1 MFNYFCSLSPIVQA
15 FLGGCFTWFITSLG
29 AGIVFFIRKEN
40 DKLMKCLS
48 GFAGGIMLAA
58 AFWSLLNPAV
68 EISEEVGLNSP
79 LILSS
84 GFLLGVLL
92 LIGFDYFCKKIYE
105 RKDNNYYK
113 RSWLVILSITLH
125 NIPEGLIVGVAFGSV
140 VNGIGNYGIIEALLL
155 TLSIAIQNFPEGCSI
170 SLPLRRNGYS
180 NKKSFLIGQA
190 SALVEPISAVL
201 GALLV
206 MKIQLILPFLL
217 AFAAGA
223 MIFVVVSELVPDMND
238 KGYLTTFIF
247 IIGFILMMV
256 LDIGIK

>member
-1 MFNYFCSLSPIVQA
+1 MFNYFCGLSPIIQA

-29 AGIVFFIRKEN
+29 AAIVFFIRNGN
-40 DKLMKCLS
+40 DTLMKCLS
-48 GFAGGIMLAA
+48 GFAGGIMLSA
-58 AFWSLLNPAV
+58 AFWSLLKPAL

-79 LILSS
+79 LIITT

-92 LIGFDYFCKKIYE
+92 LILFDYFCKKIYTHKE
-105 RKDNNYYK
+105 NSYK

-140 VNGIGNYGIIEALLL
+140 VNGIGNYGILEALLL

-170 SLPLRRNGYS
+170 SLPLRRDGYS
-180 NKKSFLIGQA
+180 TKKAFIIGQA
-190 SALVEPISAVL
+190 SALVEPISAIL

-223 MIFVVVSELVPDMND
+223 MIFVVISELIPDMHDN
-238 KGYLTTFIF
+238 GYLTKIIF
-247 IIGFILMMV
+247 LVGFAIMMI

>member
-1 MFNYFCSLSPIVQA
+1 MFNYFCSLSPVIQA

-29 AGIVFFIRKEN
+29 ASIVFFIRKEN

-48 GFAGGIMLAA
+48 GFAGGIMLSA

-68 EISEEVGLNSP
+68 EISEKVGLNGP
-79 LILSS
+79 IILSS

-92 LIGFDYFCKKIYE
+92 LIGFDYVCKKIYE
-105 RKDNNYYK
+105 KKDNIYK

-140 VNGIGNYGIIEALLL
+140 VNGIGNYGIVEALLL

-170 SLPLRRNGYS
+170 SLPLRRDGYS

-190 SALVEPISAVL
+190 SALVEPVSAII

-223 MIFVVVSELVPDMND
+223 MIFVVISELIPDMND

-247 IIGFILMMV
+247 IIGFIIMMI

>member
-1 MFNYFCSLSPIVQA
+1 MEKVAIENALNT
-15 FLGGCFTWFITSLG
+15 LDERE
-29 AGIVFFIRKEN
+29 RKIIALRYYEG
-40 DKLMKCLS
+40 KTQT
-48 GFAGGIMLAA
+48 
-58 AFWSLLNPAV
+58 

-92 LIGFDYFCKKIYE
+92 LIGFDYFCKKIYKK
-105 RKDNNYYK
+105 KDNNYYK

-140 VNGIGNYGIIEALLL
+140 VNGIGNYGILEALLL

-170 SLPLRRNGYS
+170 SLPLRRDGYS
-180 NKKSFLIGQA
+180 TKKAFIIGQA
-190 SALVEPISAVL
+190 SALVEPISAIL

-223 MIFVVVSELVPDMND
+223 MIFVVISELIPDMHDN
-238 KGYLTTFIF
+238 GYLTKIIF
-247 IIGFILMMV
+247 LVGFAIMMI

>member
-1 MFNYFCSLSPIVQA
+1 MFNYFCGLSPIIQV

-29 AGIVFFIRKEN
+29 AAIVFFVRNEN
-40 DKLMKCLS
+40 EKLMKCLS
-48 GFAGGIMLAA
+48 GFAGGIMLSA
-58 AFWSLLNPAV
+58 AFWSLLKPAV
-68 EISEEVGLNSP
+68 EISDDVGLCSW
-79 LILSS
+79 LIISL
-84 GFLLGVLL
+84 GFLFGVMLL
-92 LIGFDYFCKKIYE
+92 VVFDLICKRIYSN
-105 RKDNNYYK
+105 KKNSYK

-140 VNGIGNYGIIEALLL
+140 VNGLGDYGIIEALLL

-170 SLPLRRNGYS
+170 SLPLKRDGYS
-180 NKKSFLIGQA
+180 HKKAFLIGQS

-223 MIFVVVSELVPDMND
+223 MIFVVISELIPDMHDN
-238 KGYLTTFIF
+238 GYLTKLIF
-247 IIGFILMMV
+247 LVGFVIMMI

>member
-1 MFNYFCSLSPIVQA
+1 MFNYFCSLSPIIQA
-15 FLGGCFTWFITSLG
+15 FLGGCFTWFITTLG
-29 AGIVFFIRKEN
+29 ASIVFFIRKEN

-48 GFAGGIMLAA
+48 AFAGGIMLSA
-58 AFWSLLNPAV
+58 AFWSLLKPAV
-68 EISEEVGLNSP
+68 EISEDVGLNSP

-92 LIGFDYFCKKIYE
+92 LIVFDCICKNIYE
-105 RKDNNYYK
+105 KKDNIYK

-170 SLPLRRNGYS
+170 SLPLRKDGYS
-180 NKKSFLIGQA
+180 NKKSFFIGQA
-190 SALVEPISAVL
+190 SALVEPISAVI

-206 MKIQLILPFLL
+206 MKVQLILPFLL

-223 MIFVVVSELVPDMND
+223 MIFVVVSELIPDMSD

-247 IIGFILMMV
+247 IVGFIIMMI

>member
-1 MFNYFCSLSPIVQA
+1 MFNYFCSLSPIIQA

-29 AGIVFFIRKEN
+29 AAIVFFVRNEN
-40 DKLMKCLS
+40 EKLMKSLS
-48 GFAGGIMLAA
+48 GFAGGIMLSA
-58 AFWSLLNPAV
+58 AFWSLLKPAV
-68 EISEEVGLNSP
+68 EISDEVGLCSW
-79 LILSS
+79 LVISL
-84 GFLLGVLL
+84 GFMFGVLL
-92 LIGFDYFCKKIYE
+92 LVGFDLICKRIYSN
-105 RKDNNYYK
+105 KKNSYK

-140 VNGIGNYGIIEALLL
+140 VNGLGDYGIIEALLL

-170 SLPLRRNGYS
+170 SLPLKRDGYS
-180 NKKSFLIGQA
+180 HKKSFLIGQS
-190 SALVEPISAVL
+190 SALVEPVSAVL

-223 MIFVVVSELVPDMND
+223 MIFVVISELIPDMND
-238 KGYLTTFIF
+238 NGYLTKLIF
-247 IIGFILMMV
+247 LVGFVIMMI

>member
-1 MFNYFCSLSPIVQA
+1 MFNYFCGLSPIIQA

-29 AGIVFFIRKEN
+29 AAIVFFVRNEN
-40 DKLMKCLS
+40 EKLMKRLS
-48 GFAGGIMLAA
+48 GFAGGIMLSA
-58 AFWSLLNPAV
+58 AFWSLLKPAV
-68 EISEEVGLNSP
+68 EISDDVGLCSW
-79 LILSS
+79 LIISL
-84 GFLLGVLL
+84 GFLFGVMLL
-92 LIGFDYFCKKIYE
+92 VVFDLICKRIYSN
-105 RKDNNYYK
+105 KKNSYK

-140 VNGIGNYGIIEALLL
+140 VNGLSDYSIIEALLL

-170 SLPLRRNGYS
+170 SLPLKRDGYS
-180 NKKSFLIGQA
+180 HKKAFLIGQS
-190 SALVEPISAVL
+190 SALVEPVSAVL

-223 MIFVVVSELVPDMND
+223 MIFVVISELIPDMHDN
-238 KGYLTTFIF
+238 GYLTKLIF
-247 IIGFILMMV
+247 LVGFVIMMI

>member
-1 MFNYFCSLSPIVQA
+1 M
-15 FLGGCFTWFITSLG
+15 
-29 AGIVFFIRKEN
+29 
-40 DKLMKCLS
+40 D
-48 GFAGGIMLAA
+48 
-58 AFWSLLNPAV
+58 
-68 EISEEVGLNSP
+68 
-79 LILSS
+79 LII
-84 GFLLGVLL
+84 FV
-92 LIGFDYFCKKIYE
+92 KRYE
-105 RKDNNYYK
+105 KKDNNYYK
-113 RSWLVILSITLH
+113 RSWLVILSITIH

-170 SLPLRRNGYS
+170 SLPLRRDGYS

-223 MIFVVVSELVPDMND
+223 MVFVVVSELVPDMND